1 MKRVLLIAFYF
12 PPRNHIAGYRT
23 GCFAKYLP
31 EQGWLPT
38 VICEDWP
45 VDRPNYDPDYV
56 GTIPAEVE
64 IIRLPQQAHK
74 KPFEKF
80 LFRKLLPYLSPP
92 RPLSV
97 AAGGSQVDSRP
108 CAQSAFRCHLGH

>member
-45 VDRPNYDPDYV
+45 ADRPNYDPDYV
-56 GTIPAEVE
+56 GHIPAEVE
-64 IIRLPQQAHK
+64 IIRLPQPPQIA
-74 KPFEKF
+74 
-80 LFRKLLPYLSPP
+80 LPEVS
-92 RPLSV
+92 
-97 AAGGSQVDSRP
+97 AA
-108 CAQSAFRCHLGH
+108 